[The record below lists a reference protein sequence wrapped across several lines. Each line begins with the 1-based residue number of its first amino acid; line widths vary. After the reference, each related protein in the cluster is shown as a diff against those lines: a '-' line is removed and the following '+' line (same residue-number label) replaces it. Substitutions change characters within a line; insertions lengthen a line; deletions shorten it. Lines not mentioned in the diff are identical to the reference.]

1 MKKVSFFQV
10 LAVALIAA
18 FFFGCAK
25 APQQEISA
33 AKASVEAAKAM
44 KADVFAPEQYATAT
58 GYLDAAM
65 AEVNTQNA
73 KSPISRKYEKSIKLL
88 KETVAA
94 ADAAKNAV
102 SANKAKMIADVNAQ
116 LAAAQASAADAKK
129 AIEAVSKKN
138 KDAADL
144 GAKLDAAVVTLPKEI
159 TEDNIMAS
167 QETVKSVA
175 AQIGS
180 IKAAFDQLQ
189 AAKPAKKGKGKKK

>member
-1 MKKVSFFQV
+1 MKKASFFQV

-44 KADVFAPEQYATAT
+44 KADVFAPEQYATAK

-73 KSPISRKYEKSIKLL
+73 KSPISRKYENAKKLL

-102 SANKAKMIADVNAQ
+102 SANKAKMIADAMP
-116 LAAAQASAADAKK
+116 SWPPRKHPRPKPKK
-129 AIEAVSKKN
+129 PLKM
-138 KDAADL
+138 
-144 GAKLDAAVVTLPKEI
+144 LPRK
-159 TEDNIMAS
+159 TRTPRTRR
-167 QETVKSVA
+167 ET
-175 AQIGS
+175 GR
-180 IKAAFDQLQ
+180 
-189 AAKPAKKGKGKKK
+189 GR